1 MVDDE
6 PVAGTDTV
14 GQRLRA
20 AREAKGLTIEDVA
33 SSTRIP
39 TRHLQSLEDSDWDK
53 LPAAT
58 YSVGFA
64 KNYATAVGLDRAEIA
79 EQLRAEMGSEL
90 PAHYSTVPVE
100 QMRADRRQSLDAQ
113 GDRDRRAGRAGAGH
127 RCCSPGSAI
136 ASSSGDDAATE
147 AAVDNLDRPRRPRP
161 RRPAAAQGPVVIT
174 ANEAAWIEVRDGATI
189 LKQGELAAGQSFEV
203 PGDRDRAGADHRQAR
218 GAAHLGRHRRCPAIG
233 PAGERVANVSLLGPD
248 LLRGP
253 AAAPAATPAADDAGA
268 APRRAA
274 AEPRR
279 RAPTPRTAAPAP
291 APLADRPR
299 RRPRPPPTANDI
311 QRRDSRAR
319 AAWRRPRIN
328 QEDFYQCAS
337 NRSFPCCC

>member
-6 PVAGTDTV
+6 PVAGNDTV

-39 TRHLQSLEDSDWDK
+39 TRHLQTLEDSEWDK

-90 PAHYSTVPVE
+90 PAHYSTATTEPMEPVDGNRS
-100 QMRADRRQSLDAQ
+100 MPKGIVIGALIALVVVISLFTWLSN
-113 GDRDRRAGRAGAGH
+113 RELAGN
-127 RCCSPGSAI
+127 
-136 ASSSGDDAATE
+136 DAATE
-147 AAVDNLDRPRRPRP
+147 ASIDNLALAGT
-161 RRPAAAQGPVVIT
+161 PAPAAQGTVLIT

-203 PGDRDRAGADHRQAR
+203 PATATAPTLTTAKPEALRISVGTGDAPT
-218 GAAHLGRHRRCPAIG
+218 LG
-233 PAGERVANVSLLGPD
+233 PAGERVANVSLLGSD

-253 AAAPAATPAADDAGA
+253 VAAPTPEPVAVADP
-268 APRRAA
+268 APRRATL
-274 AEPRR
+274 EPRR
-279 RAPTPRTAAPAP
+279 AAPEPRRSAPTPRATTPAP
-291 APLADRPR
+291 TPSPTPAPVAS
-299 RRPRPPPTANDI
+299 PPPVQPTNA
-311 QRRDSRAR
+311 Q
-319 AAWRRPRIN
+319 
-328 QEDFYQCAS
+328 
-337 NRSFPCCC
+337 

>member
-6 PVAGTDTV
+6 PVAGNDTV

-39 TRHLQSLEDSDWDK
+39 TRHLQTLEDSEWDK

-79 EQLRAEMGSEL
+79 DQLRAEMGSEL
-90 PAHYSTVPVE
+90 PAHYSTATTEPMEPVDGNRS
-100 QMRADRRQSLDAQ
+100 MPKGIVIGALIALVVVISLFTWLSN
-113 GDRDRRAGRAGAGH
+113 RELAGN
-127 RCCSPGSAI
+127 
-136 ASSSGDDAATE
+136 DAATE
-147 AAVDNLDRPRRPRP
+147 ASIDNLALAGT
-161 RRPAAAQGPVVIT
+161 PAPAAQGTVLIT

-203 PGDRDRAGADHRQAR
+203 PATATAPMLTTAKPEALRISVGTGDAPS
-218 GAAHLGRHRRCPAIG
+218 LG
-233 PAGERVANVSLLGPD
+233 PAGERVSNVSLLGAD

-253 AAAPAATPAADDAGA
+253 VAAPTPEPVAAAADPAPRGA
-268 APRRAA
+268 APEPRRAA
-274 AEPRR
+274 PEPRR
-279 RAPTPRTAAPAP
+279 SAPTPRATTPAP
-291 APLADRPR
+291 TPSPTPAPVS
-299 RRPRPPPTANDI
+299 PPPPVQPTNA
-311 QRRDSRAR
+311 Q
-319 AAWRRPRIN
+319 
-328 QEDFYQCAS
+328 
-337 NRSFPCCC
+337 

>member
-6 PVAGTDTV
+6 PVAGNETV

-39 TRHLQSLEDSDWDK
+39 TRHLQTLEDSDWDK

-79 EQLRAEMGSEL
+79 DQLRAEMGSEL
-90 PAHYSTVPVE
+90 PAHYSTATTEPMEPVDGNRS
-100 QMRADRRQSLDAQ
+100 MPKGIVIGALIALVVVISLFTWLSNRELT
-113 GDRDRRAGRAGAGH
+113 GN
-127 RCCSPGSAI
+127 
-136 ASSSGDDAATE
+136 DAATE
-147 AAVDNLDRPRRPRP
+147 ASIDNLALAGT
-161 RRPAAAQGPVVIT
+161 PAPAAQGTVLIT
-174 ANEAAWIEVRDGATI
+174 ANEPAWIEVRDGATI

-203 PGDRDRAGADHRQAR
+203 PATATAPMLTTAKPEALRISVGTGDAPS
-218 GAAHLGRHRRCPAIG
+218 LG
-233 PAGERVANVSLLGPD
+233 PAGERVSNVSLLGAD

-253 AAAPAATPAADDAGA
+253 VAAPTPEPVAAAADP

-274 AEPRR
+274 PEPRR
-279 RAPTPRTAAPAP
+279 AAPEPRRSVPTPRATTPAPTPSPTPAP
-291 APLADRPR
+291 VT
-299 RRPRPPPTANDI
+299 PPPPVQPTNA
-311 QRRDSRAR
+311 Q
-319 AAWRRPRIN
+319 
-328 QEDFYQCAS
+328 
-337 NRSFPCCC
+337 